1 MKSKQPG
8 TPELSIREK
17 QAIRIIRDALDDIA
31 ARRRVP
37 ANTPCGTLFAV
48 DIIFRRP
55 MQPSS
60 DDAAQ
65 REVAA
70 APAEPAAG
78 PETSTPL
85 RAMTKEEAIVEL
97 GKLAQT
103 TDEPAALRALLVAC
117 KALARDGI
125 HKRRNRAARASRA
138 AQAKEAAR

>member
-37 ANTPCGTLFAV
+37 VNTPCGTLSAV

-60 DDAAQ
+60 APAAQ
-65 REVAA
+65 SEVAA

-78 PETSTPL
+78 
-85 RAMTKEEAIVEL
+85 
-97 GKLAQT
+97 
-103 TDEPAALRALLVAC
+103 
-117 KALARDGI
+117 
-125 HKRRNRAARASRA
+125 N
-138 AQAKEAAR
+138 